1 MLRSADLGLLAK
13 KLTGAAGYDIPCLKK
28 SKGGESNINRHMH
41 TNILIHMH
49 IGTHTVV
56 EANISSSNLAHTNTY
71 IYTQQETDKETE
83 RQTNT

>member
-1 MLRSADLGLLAK
+1 MFREEK
-13 KLTGAAGYDIPCLKK
+13 E
-28 SKGGESNINRHMH
+28 GGESNINRQMH